1 VNPLLESLSFW
12 HINVVE
18 KEYALSQDGM
28 NLFGVLDLETLGDGF
43 SFSLGLRNANDISMR
58 LGLVVGV
65 QVLCCDNMAFSG
77 GFAAEIL
84 TEEASGDTSEVG
96 IPAIS
101 SKFSHRLSEMA
112 KERETMFAEIA
123 IRNHR

>member
-43 SFSLGLRNANDISMR
+43 RFSLGLRNANDESMR
-58 LGLVVGV
+58 LGLVV
-65 QVLCCDNMAFSG
+65 
-77 GFAAEIL
+77 
-84 TEEASGDTSEVG
+84 
-96 IPAIS
+96 
-101 SKFSHRLSEMA
+101 
-112 KERETMFAEIA
+112 
-123 IRNHR
+123 